1 MAMAERSLH
10 LSNCRRGQ
18 RAAHRP
24 DPFFFFNS
32 LSVGDF
38 GVGEGHFN
46 ACLFD
51 IRSSFPDYLGQAS

>member
-1 MAMAERSLH
+1 MAERSLRF
-10 LSNCRRGQ
+10 SNCRRDNEL
-18 RAAHRP
+18 P
-24 DPFFFFNS
+24 IVLILCFFNS

-38 GVGEGHFN
+38 GVGEGRFY